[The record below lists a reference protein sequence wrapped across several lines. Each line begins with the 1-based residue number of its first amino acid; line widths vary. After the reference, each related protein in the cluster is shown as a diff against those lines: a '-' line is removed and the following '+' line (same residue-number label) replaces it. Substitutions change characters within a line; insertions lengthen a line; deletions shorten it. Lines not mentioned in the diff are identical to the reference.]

1 MKPSVDL
8 QPAQQTFI
16 AESRELLREMED
28 ALLRLERDCADAEA
42 VNAVFRAAHTIKG
55 SSGAFGLDAIVE
67 FTHVMESVLEA
78 VRAGEVPVDA
88 DVIGLLLACGDHVEG
103 LVDRLAEGHTAVDES
118 AAEAGRGLVARLS
131 TYLPADTV
139 PH

>member
-88 DVIGLLLACGDHVEG
+88 GDHVEG

-139 PH
+139 PHAAG